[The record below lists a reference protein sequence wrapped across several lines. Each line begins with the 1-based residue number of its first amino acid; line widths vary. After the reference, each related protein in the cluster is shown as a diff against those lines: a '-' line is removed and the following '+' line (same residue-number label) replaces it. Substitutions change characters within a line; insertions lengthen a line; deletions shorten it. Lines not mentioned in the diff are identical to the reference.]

1 MIIFFFKNARWLSS
15 RAKKKKK
22 ETARLILEYQQ
33 EKRKD
38 YPPRKTICLLPDILK
53 KTKANH
59 MCTYVQND
67 IKINGTCMYGCVN
80 MIIISDERRST
91 LHPLKMFTCDCSI
104 SPDVEMTPPLKRH
117 SPVDMPWQMIG
128 VILFFCYL

>member
-15 RAKKKKK
+15 RAKKKKKK

-38 YPPRKTICLLPDILK
+38 YPPRKTICLLPDIHK

-59 MCTYVQND
+59 VH
-67 IKINGTCMYGCVN
+67 IRP
-80 MIIISDERRST
+80 E
-91 LHPLKMFTCDCSI
+91 
-104 SPDVEMTPPLKRH
+104 
-117 SPVDMPWQMIG
+117 
-128 VILFFCYL
+128 